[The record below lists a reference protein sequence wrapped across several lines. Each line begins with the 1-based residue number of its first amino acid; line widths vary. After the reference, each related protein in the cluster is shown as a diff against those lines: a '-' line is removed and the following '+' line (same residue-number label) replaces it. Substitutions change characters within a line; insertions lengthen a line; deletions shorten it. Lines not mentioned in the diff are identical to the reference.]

1 MLTPANIDLKSS
13 GGIIIVYS
21 KRVILLFLVVL
32 FFSIETNAQN
42 KQLTIDD
49 IYDPQ
54 KQVNFNGTLPR
65 ITKWLDDKHYL
76 QFNNNPSL
84 GPVGLLKV
92 DAQSAKAESFIDK
105 EKMEKALATT
115 PGFSHDSAAKF
126 INLSGYIFSPNN
138 DGVLIEYE
146 NDLYYYVFGA
156 DKALRLT
163 TNPEE
168 ETNPSF
174 SPDGKLVAFVRNNNL
189 YTIDL
194 SSTKETAL
202 TTDGSKT
209 IFNGRL
215 DWVYEEEI
223 YGRGTTQAYWWSPN
237 SSDITYLTLDESK
250 VPAFT
255 VIDHLPLY
263 QTLEVTNYP
272 KVGEPNPTVK
282 LSVVSAK
289 GGSPRPVELANYQS
303 MEFLITRV
311 GWTPDSKNV
320 VYQVQNRAQTWLDLN
335 LADSQTGKTR
345 NLLRETSPAWV
356 EVVELPEWLADGS
369 FLWQSDR
376 TGWRHIYHYS
386 LEGKL
391 ISAVTKGNWD
401 VRELYGAKDGW
412 VYFTGS
418 QHGRIS
424 NDVYKIKADGTSLTH
439 LTANWQGNHN
449 PRFNPDFTAFIDV
462 ASNIN
467 TPPQMHLYKNDG
479 SLLRTIEENKVAALA
494 NFNLGKPEF
503 IRVPTRDGAMM
514 DALMIKPPD
523 FDPNKK
529 YPVMSYNYSGPAT
542 PSVRNSWLGTTY
554 IWHQMLAQKGYIIW
568 ICDNRSASQ
577 QGIASTYPIYRNMA
591 ELELKDL
598 EDGVSW
604 LKQQSYVDG
613 SRIGI
618 WGWSYG
624 GYMTA
629 YALTHSKNFKIGIS
643 GAPVTDW
650 RNYDSVYTERYM
662 GLLKDN
668 PEGYKKS
675 SVVEAAANLHGKLLL
690 IHGTMDDNV
699 HMQNSVQFI
708 DALQKAGKQFD
719 LMIYPKSR
727 HGVVQPQRLKHLREM
742 MTNFILENL

>member
-1 MLTPANIDLKSS
+1 MDI
-13 GGIIIVYS
+13 
-21 KRVILLFLVVL
+21 
-32 FFSIETNAQN
+32 NAQN
-42 KQLTIDD
+42 RQLTLDD

-54 KQVNFNGTLPR
+54 KQTNFNGSLPR
-65 ITKWLDDKHYL
+65 ITRWLDDQHYL
-76 QFNNNPSL
+76 QFNANPNL
-84 GPVGLLKV
+84 GTTGFLKV
-92 DAQSAKAESFIDK
+92 HAESGKTEGFFDN
-105 EKMEKALATT
+105 EKMKKALSSVLGTNLE
-115 PGFSHDSAAKF
+115 GKS
-126 INLSGYIFSPNN
+126 INILGGNFSPGNN
-138 DGVLIEYE
+138 GVLIDHDK
-146 NDLYYYVFGA
+146 DLYFYDFIS
-156 DKALRLT
+156 DKAIRLT
-163 TNPEE
+163 NNPEE
-168 ETNPSF
+168 ETDSSF

-189 YTIDL
+189 YTVDL
-194 SSTKETAL
+194 SSGKEIAL

-223 YGRGTTQAYWWSPN
+223 YGRGVTQGYWWSPN
-237 SSDITYLTLDESK
+237 SSDITFLTLDESK
-250 VPAFT
+250 VPGFT

-282 LSVVSAK
+282 LSIVSAK
-289 GGSPRPVELANYQS
+289 GGATRPVDLGNYS
-303 MEFLITRV
+303 SIEFLVTRV
-311 GWTPDSKNV
+311 GWTPDSKHV
-320 VYQVQNRAQTWLDLN
+320 IYEVQNRAQNWLDLN
-335 LADSQTGKTR
+335 LADSQGKTR

-356 EVVELPEWLADGS
+356 EVVELPEWLDDNS

-386 LEGKL
+386 LDGKL
-391 ISAVTKGNWD
+391 IGAVTKGDWD
-401 VRELYGAKDGW
+401 VRELYGAKDNW

-424 NDVYKIKADGTSLTH
+424 NDVYKIKLDGNSLTH
-439 LTANWQGNHN
+439 LTAKWQGNHS
-449 PRFNPDFTAFIDV
+449 PRFNSSFTSFIDT
-462 ASNIN
+462 ASNIT
-467 TPPQMHLYKNDG
+467 TPPQVHLYKTDG
-479 SLLRTIEENKVAALA
+479 SLLRVIEENKVAALSE
-494 NFNLGKPEF
+494 FKLSKPEF
-503 IRVPTRDGAMM
+503 VKVPTRDGVMM
-514 DALMIKPPD
+514 DALMIKPAD
-523 FDPNKK
+523 FDPSKK
-529 YPVMSYNYSGPAT
+529 YPVMSYNYSGPAA
-542 PSVRNSWLGTTY
+542 PSVRNSWLGATY

-613 SRIGI
+613 NRIGI

-629 YALTHSKNFKIGIS
+629 YALTHSKSFKIGIS

-668 PEGYKKS
+668 QEGYKKS
-675 SVVEAAANLHGKLLL
+675 SVVEAASNLHGKLLL

-719 LMIYPKSR
+719 LMIYPRSR

>member
-1 MLTPANIDLKSS
+1 MLTPANKDLKSS
-13 GGIIIVYS
+13 GGIIIVYTR
-21 KRVILLFLVVL
+21 RVILLILVVL
-32 FFSIETNAQN
+32 FFSMNTNAQN

-54 KQVNFNGTLPR
+54 KQINFNGALPR

-76 QFNNNPSL
+76 QFNTNPNL
-84 GPVGLLKV
+84 GPTGFLRVNAESG
-92 DAQSAKAESFIDK
+92 KAEVLFDSDK
-105 EKMEKALATT
+105 MKKAMSTITGLNLE
-115 PGFSHDSAAKF
+115 GKN
-126 INLSGYIFSPNN
+126 INILGSSFSPNN
-138 DGVLIEYE
+138 KGILIDHDS
-146 NDLYYYVFGA
+146 DLYYYDFLA

-163 TNPEE
+163 NSAEE
-168 ETNPSF
+168 ETDPSF
-174 SPDGKLVAFVRNNNL
+174 SPDGKLVAFVRANNL
-189 YTIDL
+189 YTVDL
-194 SSTKETAL
+194 SSGKEITL
-202 TTDGSKT
+202 TTSGSKT

-223 YGRGTTQAYWWSPN
+223 YGRGVTQGYWWSPN

-255 VIDHLPLY
+255 VVDHLPLY

-282 LSVVSAK
+282 LSIVNAK
-289 GGSPRPVELANYQS
+289 GGAPKPVELAAYES
-303 MEFLITRV
+303 IEFLITRV
-311 GWTPDSKNV
+311 GWTPDSKHV
-320 VYQVQNRAQTWLDLN
+320 VYQVQNRAQNWLDLN
-335 LADSQTGKTR
+335 LADSQNGKTR
-345 NLLRETSPAWV
+345 NLLKETSPAWV

-391 ISAVTKGNWD
+391 IGALTKGNWD
-401 VRELYGAKDGW
+401 VRELYGTKDGW
-412 VYFTGS
+412 AYFTGS

-424 NDVYKIKADGTSLTH
+424 NDVYKVKVDGSSLTH
-439 LTANWQGNHN
+439 LTANWQGNHS
-449 PRFNPDFTAFIDV
+449 PRFNPDFTSFIDV

-467 TPPQMHLYKNDG
+467 TPPQMHLYKSDG
-479 SLLRTIEENKVAALA
+479 AILRAIEENKVTALA
-494 NFNLGKPEF
+494 DFKLGKPEF
-503 IRVPTRDGAMM
+503 IRIPTRDGAMM

-523 FDPNKK
+523 FDPSKK
-529 YPVMSYNYSGPAT
+529 YPVMSYNYSGPAA
-542 PSVRNSWLGTTY
+542 PSVRNAWLGATY
-554 IWHQMLAQKGYIIW
+554 LWHQMLAQKGYIIW

-577 QGIASTYPIYRNMA
+577 QGIASTYPIYRNLA

-604 LKQQSYVDG
+604 LKQQSYVDSG
-613 SRIGI
+613 RIGI

-629 YALTHSKNFKIGIS
+629 YALTHSKSFKVGIS

-668 PEGYKKS
+668 PEGYRKS
-675 SVVEAAANLHGKLLL
+675 SVVEAAVNLHGKLLL

>member
-1 MLTPANIDLKSS
+1 MYTQ
-13 GGIIIVYS
+13 
-21 KRVILLFLVVL
+21 RVILLILVVL
-32 FFSIETNAQN
+32 FFSMDINAQN

-54 KQVNFNGTLPR
+54 KQINFSGTLPR

-92 DAQSAKAESFIDK
+92 EAQSGKAESFLDK
-105 EKMEKALATT
+105 DKMQNALAAT

-126 INLSGYIFSPNN
+126 INLSGYIFSPTNN
-138 DGVLIEYE
+138 AILIDYE
-146 NDLYYYVFGA
+146 KDLYYYQFGA
-156 DKALRLT
+156 EKAERLT
-163 TNPEE
+163 NNPEE

-174 SPDGKLVAFVRNNNL
+174 SPDGKLIAFVRQNNL
-189 YTIDL
+189 YTVDL
-194 SSTKETAL
+194 ASGKENTL

-209 IFNGRL
+209 LFNGRL

-255 VIDHLPLY
+255 VVDHLPLY

-272 KVGEPNPTVK
+272 KAGEPNPTVK
-282 LSVVSAK
+282 LSIISAK
-289 GGSPRPVELANYQS
+289 GGTPKSVELANYQS
-303 MEFLITRV
+303 IEFLITRV
-311 GWTPDSKNV
+311 GWTPDSKHV
-320 VYQVQNRAQTWLDLN
+320 VYQVQNREQTWLELN

-345 NLLRETSPAWV
+345 TLLKETSPAWV
-356 EVVELPEWLADGS
+356 EVVDLPEWLADGS
-369 FLWQSDR
+369 FIWQSDR

-391 ISAVTKGNWD
+391 IGAITKGDWEVKEVYGIADNWI
-401 VRELYGAKDGW
+401 
-412 VYFTGS
+412 YFSGS

-424 NDVYKIKADGTSLTH
+424 NDVYKVKLDGSGFTH
-439 LTANWQGNHN
+439 LSADWQGNHS
-449 PRFNPDFTAFIDV
+449 PRFNPQFTAFIDV
-462 ASNIN
+462 ASNIS
-467 TPPQMHLYKNDG
+467 TPPQMRLYKNDG
-479 SLLRTIEENKVAALA
+479 SLLKTIEENKIAALA
-494 NFNLGKPEF
+494 EFKLGKPEF
-503 IRVPTRDGAMM
+503 IRIPTRDGAQM

-529 YPVMSYNYSGPAT
+529 YPVMSYNYSGPAA
-542 PSVRNSWLGTTY
+542 PSVRNTWLGATY

-577 QGIASTYPIYRNMA
+577 QGIGSTYPIYRNFA

-650 RNYDSVYTERYM
+650 RNYDSIYTERYM
-662 GLLKDN
+662 GLPKNN
-668 PEGYKKS
+668 PEGYRKS
-675 SVVEAAANLHGKLLL
+675 SVIEAAANLNGKLLL

-699 HMQNSVQFI
+699 HIQNSVQFI

-719 LMIYPKSR
+719 LMVYPRSR